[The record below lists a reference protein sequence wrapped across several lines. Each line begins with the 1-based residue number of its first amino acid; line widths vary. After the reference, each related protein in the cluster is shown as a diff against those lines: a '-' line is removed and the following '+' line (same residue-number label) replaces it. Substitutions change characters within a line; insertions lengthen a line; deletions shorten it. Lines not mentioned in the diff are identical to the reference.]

1 MASLEIV
8 VYPRELDSAEVAL
21 TRLGWEVLERGGEAG
36 SSYSVSFRIPC
47 DGATLELVDHET
59 SRSLTE
65 SSGHDIIAGLA
76 LRVDDADAAWQAA
89 RAAGLRLDP
98 VSENAPSE
106 ETWGRLVRVWTAGG
120 LRIDFVQ
127 RPTSE

>member
-1 MASLEIV
+1 MASLEII

-59 SRSLTE
+59 ARSLTE
-65 SSGHDIIAGLA
+65 TSGHDVIAGLA

-98 VSENAPSE
+98 VSEKGPSE
-106 ETWGRLVRVWTAGG
+106 ETWGRLVRVWTSGG
-120 LRIDFVQ
+120 LRLDFVQ
-127 RPTSE
+127 RPASG